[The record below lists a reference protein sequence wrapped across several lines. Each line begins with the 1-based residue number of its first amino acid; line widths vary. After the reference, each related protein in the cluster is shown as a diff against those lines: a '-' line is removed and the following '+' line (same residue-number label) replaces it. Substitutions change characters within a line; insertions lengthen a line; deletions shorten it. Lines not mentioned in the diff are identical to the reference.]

1 MIGTSLGSYRI
12 LEKLG
17 EGGMG
22 EVYRARDTRLER
34 DVAIKILPAAYASDP
49 NRRQR
54 FEQEA
59 RTAGALNHANIL
71 AVYDVGETPDRA
83 PFLVSELLD
92 GQTLGERLREGALPV
107 RTAVEVAVQI
117 ARGLEAA
124 HARGIVHRDLKPEN
138 VFLTRDGRAKILD
151 FGLAKLTWRA
161 AAGGSGGSVPT
172 IDPGLTEPGQVLG
185 TVGYMA
191 PEQVRGI
198 DADHRADLFAFGA
211 VLYEMLS
218 GRRAFH
224 RETAAETMTAIL
236 KEDAPDAPLA
246 ARQTP
251 PALERIVL
259 RCLQKEPASRFQS
272 AGDLAFALEGLSST
286 ADGSRVA
293 EVARTGTSPR
303 ARRWTVAGLG
313 LAGLAVLAAATM
325 LRPRAD
331 PPTAV
336 YRASIAPPDDLEGQN
351 LSVGP
356 PPGRLALSPDGR
368 YLAFMAGRFGEP
380 STIWVRDLETDQ
392 SRSLAETEGAAYPFW
407 SPDGA
412 SIGFFA
418 SDGRLKRMPRSGGP
432 AVNVSDDLRA
442 PTGQGGL
449 AWGAGASWG
458 ARGVIVFAV
467 RFGGA
472 LRRVHESGGPVTPV
486 TSLDT
491 GSGEVLHGFPSFLPD
506 GEHFLYAVL
515 GADAP
520 AREVR
525 IGSLDGRAPRKLM
538 DGGSNAFAANG
549 NVLFLE
555 GRTLMAQPL
564 DAERLEL
571 TGRPVP
577 IAQEIL
583 DGDLRFGAFSVS
595 RSGALVY
602 QTGLQ
607 VDDSQL
613 VWRDRAGR
621 PLGAIGDRADYRD
634 LQLSPDGRFVSVS
647 RSDASGTNAD
657 VWIFDVRRGVPT
669 RFTTDPGAER
679 QLVWSPDGARAI
691 FNARRNGN
699 FLALYEKAAS
709 GAGPESLVL
718 QEDSNLWP
726 ESWSPDGRHLLY
738 SRVAGNRSDLRVLPL
753 TGTRAESYA
762 LVPGASR
769 ATGAQFSPDGRWVAY
784 TSNEAG
790 GNEIFVT
797 PFPGPGRTARI
808 SEAGGAWPQWRDDGL
823 EIYFVSPGPTASLLD
838 NRLMAV
844 EVAAR
849 GEELEV
855 GVARELMVAP
865 VRLQGAGVPY
875 VAAPDGQRF
884 LLNTFAEDPSNTEMR
899 LVVNWPALMAR

>member
-1 MIGTSLGSYRI
+1 
-12 LEKLG
+12 
-17 EGGMG
+17 MG

-34 DVAIKILPAAYASDP
+34 DVAIKVLPAAYASDP

-59 RTAGALNHANIL
+59 RAAGALNHANIL

-107 RTAVEVAVQI
+107 RTAVDVAVQV
-117 ARGLEAA
+117 ARGLAAA

-138 VFLTRDGRAKILD
+138 VFLTRDGQAKILD

-161 AAGGSGGSVPT
+161 AASGSGGSVPT
-172 IDPGLTEPGQVLG
+172 VDPGLTVPGQVLG

-218 GRRAFH
+218 GTRAFH
-224 RETAAETMTAIL
+224 RETMAETMTAIL
-236 KEDAPDAPLA
+236 KDDAPDAPLV

-259 RCLQKEPASRFQS
+259 RCLQKDPASRFQS

-286 ADGSRVA
+286 SDGWRVA
-293 EVARTGTSPR
+293 DVAPTGSSSR
-303 ARRWTVAGLG
+303 ARRWTIAGLG
-313 LAGLAVLAAATM
+313 LAGLAVLALATSL

-331 PPTAV
+331 PPAAV
-336 YRASIAPPDDLEGQN
+336 YRASIAPPDDLEPQN

-356 PPGRLALSPDGR
+356 PPGRLSLSPDGR
-368 YLAFMAGRFGEP
+368 YLAFIAGRSGEP

-392 SRSLAETEGAAYPFW
+392 SRSLAETGGATFPFW

-418 SDGRLKRMPRSGGP
+418 RDGRLKRVPRSGGP
-432 AVNVSDDLRA
+432 AVSISDDLRA
-442 PTGQGGL
+442 RTGQTGL
-449 AWGAGASWG
+449 NWGAGASWG
-458 ARGVIVFAV
+458 PRGVIVFAV

-472 LRRVHESGGPVTPV
+472 LQRVDESGGPVTPV
-486 TSLDT
+486 TSLDS
-491 GSGEVLHGFPSFLPD
+491 GSGEILHGFPSFLPD
-506 GEHFLYAVL
+506 GEHFLYTTV
-515 GADAP
+515 GADLV

-564 DAERLEL
+564 DTERLEL
-571 TGRPVP
+571 TGRSVPV
-577 IAQEIL
+577 AQEVL
-583 DGDLRFGAFSVS
+583 EGDLQFGAFSVS

-602 QTGLQ
+602 QTG
-607 VDDSQL
+607 VEVGDSQL
-613 VWRDRAGR
+613 VWHDRAGR

-634 LQLSPDGRFVSVS
+634 LQISPDGRFVSVS
-647 RSDASGTNAD
+647 RSDASGTNTD

-669 RFTTDPGAER
+669 RFTTDPGVER

-691 FNARRNGN
+691 FTARRNGN
-699 FLALYEKAAS
+699 LLALYEKAAS
-709 GAGPESLVL
+709 GAGPESLVQ
-718 QEDSNLWP
+718 QEDWNLWP
-726 ESWSPDGRHLLY
+726 ESWSPDGHHLLY
-738 SRVAGNRSDLRVLPL
+738 SRVGGNRADLRVLPI
-753 TGTRAESYA
+753 TATPSESHA

-790 GNEIFVT
+790 GNEVFVT
-797 PFPGPGRTARI
+797 PFPGPGRTVRI
-808 SEAGGAWPQWRDDGL
+808 SEAGGAWPQWRRDGR
-823 EIYFVSPGPTASLLD
+823 EIYFAAPGPSASLFD
-838 NRLMAV
+838 NQLMAV

-865 VRLQGAGVPY
+865 VRLLGSGIPY

-884 LLNTFAEDPSNTEMR
+884 LLNTFAEDPSSTVMR